1 MKVKVKGKV
10 RNESDGEIE
19 TENIV
24 EVKVLQFRSII
35 LMKLFSYSI
44 YFNKN
49 LIRVKM
55 FTIFIMD
62 LKIW

>member
-1 MKVKVKGKV
+1 MKVKLKGKV
-10 RNESDGEIE
+10 RNESEGEIE

-49 LIRVKM
+49 VMRVKM
-55 FTIFIMD
+55 FTIFFMD